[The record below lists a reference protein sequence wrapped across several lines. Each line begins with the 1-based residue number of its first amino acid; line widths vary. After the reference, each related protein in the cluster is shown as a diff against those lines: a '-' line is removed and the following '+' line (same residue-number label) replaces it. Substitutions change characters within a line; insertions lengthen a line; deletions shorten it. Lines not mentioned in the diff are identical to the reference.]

1 MDGWQAD
8 GESGRYGICSEDM
21 RVALFTDTFLPKID
35 GIVTVICLLLDY
47 LSERGVD
54 VIIFAPRLG
63 KIDRYK
69 GFPVITAPGIPFP
82 FYPDLKLATPT
93 LHTYRE
99 LKKFRPDVVHFVH
112 PSAFGLGS
120 YVLVKQMGLPT
131 LVSFHI
137 DYGRLGRH
145 FRFGPFN
152 AGFIEIPI
160 NFLTRR
166 VMNSADYSLAPSR
179 LIQQRLAEIGVTK
192 EVGLWKRGVDSER
205 FHPRHHNVSMRSML
219 SNGHPDDLLLLYV
232 GRLSHEK
239 QLGHIKAVLD
249 QIPGTRLALVGDG
262 PARFDLER
270 YFAGTP
276 TRFIGY
282 LRGEALLQAYASA
295 DIFVFPSAIESFGLV
310 VVEAMAA
317 GLPVVASRVGGVRDV
332 IEEGKTGF
340 TFDVGD
346 VQALVEGVRQIA
358 ANQDQMHE
366 MGRAARA
373 FAETQSWPAMMEEV
387 VTHYARIIAT
397 G

>member
-1 MDGWQAD
+1 
-8 GESGRYGICSEDM
+8 M

-47 LSERGVD
+47 LSERGIEVM
-54 VIIFAPRLG
+54 VFAPRLG
-63 KIDRYK
+63 KIDRYHT
-69 GFPVITAPGIPFP
+69 FPVITAPGIPFP
-82 FYPDLKLATPT
+82 FYPDLKLAIPT
-93 LHTYRE
+93 LNTYSQ
-99 LKKFRPDVVHFVH
+99 LKQFQPDVVHFVH

-120 YVLVKQMGLPT
+120 YVMVKRMGLPT

-145 FRFGPFN
+145 FRFGPFH
-152 AGFIEIPI
+152 AGFIDLPI
-160 NFLTRR
+160 NWLTRR

-179 LIQQRLAEIGVTK
+179 LIQKRLAEIGVTK
-192 EVGLWKRGVDSER
+192 EVGLWKRGVDAER
-205 FHPRHHNVSMRSML
+205 FHPRHYNRSMREQL
-219 SNGHPDDLLLLYV
+219 SGGHPDDLLLLYV

-239 QLGHIKAVLD
+239 QLGHIKSVLD
-249 QIPGTRLALVGDG
+249 QIPGSRLALVGDG
-262 PARFDLER
+262 PARSDLER

-276 TRFIGY
+276 AQFTGY
-282 LRGEALLQAYASA
+282 LREEALLQAYASA

-317 GLPVVASRVGGVRDV
+317 GLPVVASRVGGVCDIV
-332 IEEGKTGF
+332 EEGKTGF

-346 VQALVEGVRQIA
+346 VTALVEGVRQTA
-358 ANQDQMHE
+358 ADRERMHE

-387 VTHYARIIAT
+387 IAHYTRIIAT

>member
-1 MDGWQAD
+1 
-8 GESGRYGICSEDM
+8 M

-47 LSERGVD
+47 LSERGVEAT
-54 VIIFAPRLG
+54 IFAPRLG
-63 KIDRYK
+63 EIDRYK

-82 FYPDLKLATPT
+82 FYPDLKLAFPT
-93 LHTYRE
+93 LNTYHQ
-99 LKKFRPDVVHFVH
+99 LKLFRPDVVHFVH

-120 YVLVKQMGLPT
+120 YVMVKQMGLPT

-145 FRFGPFN
+145 FQFGPFH
-152 AGFIEIPI
+152 AGFIEMPI
-160 NFLTRR
+160 NWLTRR
-166 VMNSADYSLAPSR
+166 VLNSADYSLAPSR

-192 EVGLWKRGVDSER
+192 EVGLWKRGVDAER
-205 FHPRHHNVSMRSML
+205 FHPGHYNTSMRNLL
-219 SNGHPDDLLLLYV
+219 SGGHPDDLLLLYV

-262 PARFDLER
+262 PARSELEHH
-270 YFAGTP
+270 FAGTA
-276 TRFIGY
+276 TKFNGY
-282 LRGEALLQAYASA
+282 LQGEALLQAYASA

-317 GLPVVASRVGGVRDV
+317 GLPVVASRVGGVCDI
-332 IEEGKTGF
+332 IEEGQTGF

-346 VQALVEGVRQIA
+346 VAGLVEGVRQIA
-358 ANQDQMHE
+358 ANRERMRE

-373 FAETQSWPAMMEEV
+373 FAETQRWPAMMEEV
-387 VTHYARIIAT
+387 IAHYARIIAT